1 MIAGLSKAVTLYLAP
16 LLSLTALL
24 LTLFAFISP
33 VLVFSNQVSLLSV
46 TPSTSLKQPGGGSS
60 NIDGPTVR
68 LGALG
73 SCSRPNNDAPLNCT
87 STVLDPVY
95 DLSVLPKDAPNLLLS
110 APTSATPAFIAIS
123 LVLSTFFVVLFTLLS
138 FRSKLP
144 GKMGALLDKPTF
156 HSGVAWFGVFGFMTG
171 LTSFL
176 ILRIWFG
183 KSVDDF
189 NIALLQSGSDAPDL
203 VASVGSGFTL
213 AWVAYAF
220 LAVPI
225 VASLAKLHVAAGG
238 K

>member
-24 LTLFAFISP
+24 LSLFAFISP

-46 TPSTSLKQPGGGSS
+46 TPSTSLTQPGGSS
-60 NIDGPTVR
+60 KVDGPTVR

-73 SCSRPNNDAPLNCT
+73 SCSRPNNDSPLNCT
-87 STVLDPVY
+87 SAVLNPVY
-95 DLSVLPKDAPNLLLS
+95 DLSVLPNNAPNLLLS

-123 LVLSTFFVVLFTLLS
+123 LVLSTFFVLLFSLLS

-144 GKMGALLDKPTF
+144 GKMGAVFDKPAI

>member
-24 LTLFAFISP
+24 LSLFAFISP

-46 TPSTSLKQPGGGSS
+46 TPSTSLKQPGGST
-60 NIDGPTVR
+60 NVDGPTVR

-73 SCSRPNNDAPLNCT
+73 SCSRPNNDSPLNCT
-87 STVLDPVY
+87 SAVLDPVY
-95 DLSVLPKDAPNLLLS
+95 DLSVLPSGAPNLLLS

-123 LVLSTFFVVLFTLLS
+123 IVLSTFFVILFTLLS

-144 GKMGALLDKPTF
+144 GKMGALFDKPVI

-189 NIALLQSGSDAPDL
+189 NVALLQSGSDAPDL